1 MKKIWNVAIKDL
13 KVAFRDPTALIM
25 MLLTPFAITLAIGFA
40 FGGFDRSSTPQIEK
54 IPVIIVNNDKG
65 EFGQQLVDVFH
76 SEDLETLLEPA
87 VFNDES
93 EARSSVDRDESAAAV
108 IIPEDLTESIL
119 PADLLKSVFS
129 QAVPERKKTSIEVYV
144 NPTRTVGSGIVRSVV
159 ERYLNQIQAGST
171 GGQVT
176 VVQMLKSSLVSPE
189 QMNEIGENLGR
200 LSGMETASAELIT
213 TNARIGSSE
222 QSSASFDWLTYIAP
236 SMAIVSLMF
245 TVAAGG
251 RSILAERQW
260 GTLPRLLVT
269 PSTPLQVLAGKAL
282 GIFLTGTTQMTILII
297 ASWLLFRLQWGDW
310 TAVAALVA
318 SLAAAATG
326 WGLLLAAF
334 ARSVGEAGAAGN
346 ALALIFA
353 AAAGNFIPRMNLPEW
368 LQAAS
373 FISPNA
379 WGLEGFT
386 LLSQGASLIDILPFI
401 LGLLVMGAALMLI
414 ATFVFRRQYR

>member
-1 MKKIWNVAIKDL
+1 Q
-13 KVAFRDPTALIM
+13 
-25 MLLTPFAITLAIGFA
+25 
-40 FGGFDRSSTPQIEK
+40 SST
-54 IPVIIVNNDKG
+54 
-65 EFGQQLVDVFH
+65 
-76 SEDLETLLEPA
+76 
-87 VFNDES
+87 
-93 EARSSVDRDESAAAV
+93 
-108 IIPEDLTESIL
+108 
-119 PADLLKSVFS
+119 
-129 QAVPERKKTSIEVYV
+129 
-144 NPTRTVGSGIVRSVV
+144 
-159 ERYLNQIQAGST
+159 
-171 GGQVT
+171 
-176 VVQMLKSSLVSPE
+176 
-189 QMNEIGENLGR
+189 
-200 LSGMETASAELIT
+200 
-213 TNARIGSSE
+213 
-222 QSSASFDWLTYIAP
+222 SFDWLAYTAP

-282 GIFLTGTTQMTILII
+282 GIFLTGTAQLTILIT
-297 ASWLLFRLQWGDW
+297 ASWLLFRIQWGDW
-310 TAVAALVA
+310 TAVAILVA

-368 LQAAS
+368 LQTAS

-386 LLSQGASLIDILPFI
+386 LLSQGGKLLDILPFI
-401 LGLLVMGAALMLI
+401 FGLLLMGAALMLI
-414 ATFVFRRQYR
+414 ATYVFRRQYR